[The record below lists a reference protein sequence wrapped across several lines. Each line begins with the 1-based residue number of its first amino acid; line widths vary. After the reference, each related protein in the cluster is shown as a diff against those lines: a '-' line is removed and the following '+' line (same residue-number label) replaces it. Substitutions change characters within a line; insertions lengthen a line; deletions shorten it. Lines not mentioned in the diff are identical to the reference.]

1 MYVYSDADWAGDPND
16 RTSTS
21 GYLLYFG
28 QSTISWTSKKQKTV
42 ARSSTEAEYRAV
54 ASAVA
59 ETNWVMNLLHEL
71 KVPLCRPPIIYCD
84 NIGATYHCQNP
95 VMHSKMKHIE
105 VDFHFVKRPSC
116 EGSHRCQTYPCCRSI
131 GRHSHQS
138 SSQACVPSASIQ
150 VKCCFTA
157 HLTCGGYIRA
167 YLKPSENL

>member
-105 VDFHFVKRPSC
+105 VDFHFVRDQVVK
-116 EGSHRCQTYPCCRSI
+116 EAI
-131 GRHSHQS
+131 VVRHIHAADQLADTLTKALPKPAFLRHLSKLS
-138 SSQACVPSASIQ
+138 VVSQH
-150 VKCCFTA
+150 T
-157 HLTCGGYIRA
+157 
-167 YLKPSENL
+167 